1 MVYMYVLLWLVLVL
15 KVIGGTATSR
25 VYLGE
30 YNSRPESRADICGV
44 ILHWDTAVSK
54 HLAREGCRAVLLL
67 LYLVDKP
74 PRFVGFEQASS
85 HTSHQLQTIMS
96 DAAQEFGLSRAWR
109 ATVKNVGERE
119 VVLALAI
126 FLPLG
131 ALLLGY
137 CGGTCA
143 SNRYAGC
150 VCCEDNKYTCKHA
163 NTQHTYTRTYVQE
176 EQQRVGRRLL
186 VDLLLTVVYSYQV
199 HVIPGMMYL

>member
-1 MVYMYVLLWLVLVL
+1 M
-15 KVIGGTATSR
+15 A
-25 VYLGE
+25 
-30 YNSRPESRADICGV
+30 
-44 ILHWDTAVSK
+44 
-54 HLAREGCRAVLLL
+54 
-67 LYLVDKP
+67 
-74 PRFVGFEQASS
+74 
-85 HTSHQLQTIMS
+85 

-150 VCCEDNKYTCKHA
+150 VCCEDNKYTCKHTA
-163 NTQHTYTRTYVQE
+163 KTYSYIQQ

-186 VDLLLTVVYSYQV
+186 VDLLLQ
-199 HVIPGMMYL
+199 L

>member
-1 MVYMYVLLWLVLVL
+1 M
-15 KVIGGTATSR
+15 A
-25 VYLGE
+25 
-30 YNSRPESRADICGV
+30 
-44 ILHWDTAVSK
+44 
-54 HLAREGCRAVLLL
+54 
-67 LYLVDKP
+67 
-74 PRFVGFEQASS
+74 
-85 HTSHQLQTIMS
+85 